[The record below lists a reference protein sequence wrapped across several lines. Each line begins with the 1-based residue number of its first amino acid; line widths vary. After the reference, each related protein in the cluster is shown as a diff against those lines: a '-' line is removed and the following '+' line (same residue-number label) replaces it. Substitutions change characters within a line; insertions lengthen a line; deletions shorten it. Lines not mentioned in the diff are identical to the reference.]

1 MHVLWQD
8 DTIADE
14 ASRTVAGTISTHTV
28 LFIRIQRQQS
38 VFPGWTNLLLRGDHT
53 LKAVIL
59 REIGGP
65 EKLLY
70 ENLPDPVPGPDEVV
84 VKLNAAALNRRDA
97 YARQGLYPGVRLP
110 AIPGSDGSGTIETVG
125 SDVKDLTV
133 GQAVVINPA
142 LNWGPNP
149 RFYGPQFNIL
159 GIPTDGTYAQFVK
172 VPAANVYIKPPYLTW
187 DEAAAL
193 PLAGLTAYRALF
205 TRGTLQTGE
214 TVIIPGIGGGV
225 ATTLLQMAVAVNA
238 RVFVTSSSEEKL
250 ARAEKLGAAGGVNYR
265 DPQWVKKLRSLA
277 GGADL
282 SIDSIGG
289 SVFNDLITLANPGSR
304 IVGFGATAG
313 PVNNLVMP
321 RLFFK
326 QLDVRGSTM
335 GSPIDFEEMLAFCTT
350 HQIRPIIDRHFPLE
364 DAGAAQTAMEE
375 GIQFG
380 KIVLD
385 IPKS

>member
-1 MHVLWQD
+1 M
-8 DTIADE
+8 
-14 ASRTVAGTISTHTV
+14 
-28 LFIRIQRQQS
+28 
-38 VFPGWTNLLLRGDHT
+38 
-53 LKAVIL
+53 KAVIL
-59 REIGGP
+59 RELGGP

-70 ENLPDPVPGPDEVV
+70 ENVPDPVAERDEVV
-84 VKLNAAALNRRDA
+84 VKLVAAALNRRDA

-110 AIPGSDGSGTIETVG
+110 AIPGSDGAGTIETVG
-125 SDVKDLTV
+125 STVKNLDI
-133 GQAVVINPA
+133 GESVVINPA

-149 RFYGPQFNIL
+149 RFYGAQFNIL
-159 GIPTDGTYAQFVK
+159 GIPSNGTYAQFVK
-172 VPAANVYIKPPYLTW
+172 VPATNVYTKPPYLTW

-205 TRGTLQTGE
+205 TRGALQAEE

-225 ATTLLQMAVAVNA
+225 ATILLQMAVAANA
-238 RVFVTSSSEEKL
+238 RVFVTSSSDEKL
-250 ARAEKLGAAGGVNYR
+250 ARAAKLGAAGGVNYR
-265 DPQWVKKLRSLA
+265 DSEWVKKLRSLC

-335 GSPIDFEEMLAFCTT
+335 GSPNDFKEMLAFCTA
-350 HQIRPIIDRHFPLE
+350 HQIRPIIDQHFALKA
-364 DAGAAQTAMEE
+364 AGSAQTAMEE
-375 GIQFG
+375 GVQFG

-385 IPKS
+385 IPQS

>member
-1 MHVLWQD
+1 M
-8 DTIADE
+8 
-14 ASRTVAGTISTHTV
+14 
-28 LFIRIQRQQS
+28 
-38 VFPGWTNLLLRGDHT
+38 
-53 LKAVIL
+53 KAVIL
-59 REIGGP
+59 RELGGP

-70 ENLPDPVPGPDEVV
+70 ENLPDPEPGPDEVV
-84 VKLNAAALNRRDA
+84 VKLKAAALNRRDA

-110 AIPGSDGSGTIETVG
+110 AIPGSDGAGTIEAVG
-125 SDVKDLTV
+125 SDVKDLKL
-133 GQAVVINPA
+133 GESVVINPA

-159 GIPTDGTYAQFVK
+159 GIPSDGTYAQFVK
-172 VPAANVYIKPPYLTW
+172 VPAANVYIKPDHLTW

-205 TRGTLQTGE
+205 TRGELQAGE

-225 ATTLLQMAVAVNA
+225 ATTLLQMAVAAKA
-238 RVFVTSSSEEKL
+238 RVFVTSSSDEKL
-250 ARAEKLGAAGGVNYR
+250 SRAKQLGAAGGVNYR
-265 DPQWVKKLRSLA
+265 DPQWVKELRSLS
-277 GGADL
+277 GGADI

-289 SVFNDLITLANPGSR
+289 SVFNDLIALANPGSR

-335 GSPIDFEEMLAFCTT
+335 GSPIDFEEMLQFCTV
-350 HQIRPIIDRHFPLE
+350 HQIRPIIDQHFSLKE
-364 DAGAAQTAMEE
+364 AGVAQSAMEE
-375 GIQFG
+375 GVQFG
-380 KIVLD
+380 KIILD
-385 IPKS
+385 IPNS